1 MLMTMPTMMMMTIAM
16 MMMIVLN
23 MMEIDHDNDDA
34 KVTLVIHLKAQRQ
47 WTGGLV
53 TIHEVLEIVIP
64 YREIER

>member
-1 MLMTMPTMMMMTIAM
+1 MMMEIAIMMMMM
-16 MMMIVLN
+16 VLN

-34 KVTLVIHLKAQRQ
+34 KVTLVIHLEAQRQ

-64 YREIER
+64 

>member
-16 MMMIVLN
+16 MMMMMVVLN

-64 YREIER
+64 